1 MNFVYARAVVEC
13 VTTSAMF
20 TRNVA
25 SVIRHNMLWLNYC
38 FVTRIN
44 LTRILRTNYRALKTS
59 LLPFRELQF
68 ILSFTTFS
76 TKQNDLLSAAM
87 RYRLAFK
94 SLFKIT
100 FCTGR
105 PWPPKRT
112 YQFHVN
118 RRQISTH
125 SYKMAFCVSGAELT
139 NRKAKVNHKGWRTKN
154 FIFISHCLAMVAG
167 SVKKHAF
174 FSNNPCYRSLTPNI
188 NNKEKFKLAWKW
200 NLAKQFSSLFRIFK
214 SLFEGHWLIFVFLG
228 NLAQDSL
235 ESAEM
240 ITKL

>member
-1 MNFVYARAVVEC
+1 
-13 VTTSAMF
+13 
-20 TRNVA
+20 
-25 SVIRHNMLWLNYC
+25 
-38 FVTRIN
+38 
-44 LTRILRTNYRALKTS
+44 
-59 LLPFRELQF
+59 
-68 ILSFTTFS
+68 
-76 TKQNDLLSAAM
+76 M

-100 FCTGR
+100 FCTGQ
-105 PWPPKRT
+105 PWPLKRT

-118 RRQISTH
+118 RMQISTL

-139 NRKAKVNHKGWRTKN
+139 NQLKGNRNRGKPFVGEEKSRCRETAKANHKGWRTKN
-154 FIFISHCLAMVAG
+154 FICISHCLAMVAG

-214 SLFEGHWLIFVFLG
+214 SLFENRQRW
-228 NLAQDSL
+228 
-235 ESAEM
+235 
-240 ITKL
+240 